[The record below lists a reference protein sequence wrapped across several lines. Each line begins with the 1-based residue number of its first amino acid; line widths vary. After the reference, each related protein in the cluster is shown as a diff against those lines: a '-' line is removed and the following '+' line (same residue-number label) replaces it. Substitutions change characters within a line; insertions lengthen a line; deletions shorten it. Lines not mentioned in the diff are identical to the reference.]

1 MYYEAGV
8 SASSSDMM
16 AVLAAFGMGIMI
28 VGLVMSVIM
37 IISLWKI
44 YEKAEK
50 PGWGS
55 LIPFYTNYL
64 LAEITYGNGWLFLI
78 LCIPFVNFVFLI
90 MMAFKLAKVFGKGT
104 GFGFGLWLLPVIFYP
119 ILAFGDAEY
128 QGVE

>member
-64 LAEITYGNGWLFLI
+64 LAEITYGNGWLFLL